1 MKSVSLVFCFLF
13 LYRLYSPKED
23 WAWLGC
29 LYWLWLATFFLP
41 HIGNANMF
49 LFSQWSPSIPSL
61 TNGTLAPTVF
71 IHHLASLCN
80 DGSYSSF
87 LSHLKKKT
95 VNTSHKKKIL
105 ISPYSTHHH
114 HYWILHMKSF
124 LSSLPFFFFHSL
136 GIIYRKKRDNVTCE
150 VSPLKFNLLSLVF
163 LSFFFMHKLGNV
175 LMCVS

>member
-1 MKSVSLVFCFLF
+1 MQSSCGVLYFTCRSESSWVGKGLYVSWLSQAVMMSLGSSEKCVFGLLFPF

-49 LFSQWSPSIPSL
+49 LFSQWSPRIPSL
-61 TNGTLAPTVF
+61 TSGTLAPTVF

-124 LSSLPFFFFHSL
+124 LSFLPFFF
-136 GIIYRKKRDNVTCE
+136 
-150 VSPLKFNLLSLVF
+150 LSQPW
-163 LSFFFMHKLGNV
+163 HNI
-175 LMCVS
+175 